1 MRHDAGVPRLLVVHH
16 TPSPNLQAVLEAVRE
31 GVAMVEEVE
40 LAVRPALSAGPA
52 DVLEADGVL
61 LGTPANIG
69 YMSGALKHFFDTVY
83 YPCPT
88 TRASTRRWAC
98 PTASTCTATTTPPV
112 PSRPSTR
119 SPAPCGGSRSPPRS
133 ASSARRAGTT
143 SRRCA
148 SSRPRSRSAC
158 DLGRC
163 LPPSAV
169 GQPEP
174 VPRRR
179 SDAARIRE
187 ITRDVLGFDDFRP
200 GQERAM
206 RAVVGGRDT
215 LAVLPSGAGKSAI
228 YQVAAQLLDG
238 PVVVV
243 SPLIAL
249 QRDQVD
255 RLEEL
260 QPGAAHQL
268 NSSMSAGDQRKVLEG
283 LADGTVHY
291 VFLAP
296 EQLTKP
302 EVVDAVR
309 DAGPALFVVDEA
321 HCVSAWGHDF
331 RPDYLRLGGVIEQL
345 GHPTV
350 LALTATAA
358 PPVRAEIV
366 ERLEM
371 RDPQVVVAGFDRPEI
386 RLEVD
391 HYADAHGKDQGVL
404 DRVLTEIGEG
414 RGPGIV
420 YSATRKGTEEI
431 AERLTDRGLRVRAYH
446 AGLRKAEREDT
457 QRAWMDDELD
467 VVVATTAFGMGID
480 KPDTRFVIHAE
491 PADSLDSYYQEIG
504 RAGRDGKPALAVL
517 VYRQEDL
524 GLRRFFAAGTPA
536 EEELQQVAGLVAAA
550 AAAGIDGVDVKDLRE
565 ETGRAAT
572 PLTRDLN
579 LLEQV
584 DAVVL
589 DDDGAAHPADNAPSP
604 GEAAAAARE
613 LAEHHERV
621 DQSRVEMMRGYAET
635 ADCRRQ
641 FLLGYFG
648 EQLDS
653 PCGNCDNCD
662 NGLAEEQAATDDD
675 TPFPVETPVVHSEW
689 GNGIVMR
696 VEDDR
701 LVVLFDEVG
710 YKTLALAAVTAH
722 GLLRPRT

>member
-1 MRHDAGVPRLLVVHH
+1 VPPASPTDDSGDNPAG
-16 TPSPNLQAVLEAVRE
+16 N
-31 GVAMVEEVE
+31 
-40 LAVRPALSAGPA
+40 
-52 DVLEADGVL
+52 
-61 LGTPANIG
+61 
-69 YMSGALKHFFDTVY
+69 
-83 YPCPT
+83 
-88 TRASTRRWAC
+88 
-98 PTASTCTATTTPPV
+98 
-112 PSRPSTR
+112 
-119 SPAPCGGSRSPPRS
+119 S
-133 ASSARRAGTT
+133 ASVRTR
-143 SRRCA
+143 
-148 SSRPRSRSAC
+148 
-158 DLGRC
+158 
-163 LPPSAV
+163 
-169 GQPEP
+169 
-174 VPRRR
+174 
-179 SDAARIRE
+179 RIRE
-187 ITRDVLGFDDFRP
+187 FAREVLGFEEFRP

-206 RAVVGGRDT
+206 QSVVAGRDT
-215 LAVLPSGAGKSAI
+215 LAVLPSGAGKTAI
-228 YQVAAQLLDG
+228 YQVAGQLLDG

-249 QRDQVD
+249 QRDQVE
-255 RLEEL
+255 RLAEIED
-260 QPGAAHQL
+260 QAGRPAQL
-268 NSSMSAGDQRKVLEG
+268 NSTMSAGDQQEVLEALG
-283 LADGTVHY
+283 DGSVRF

-296 EQLTKP
+296 EQLAKP

-309 DAGPALFVVDEA
+309 EAGPALFVVDEA

-371 RDPQVVVAGFDRPEI
+371 RDAQVVVAGFDRPEI

-391 HYADAHGKDQGVL
+391 HYADAYSKQQGVL
-404 DRVLTEIGEG
+404 DRVLAQIGDG

-431 AERLTDRGLRVRAYH
+431 ADELTDRGLRVRPYH

-457 QRAWMDDELD
+457 QRAWMEDELD

-480 KPDTRFVIHAE
+480 KPGTRFVIHAE

-504 RAGRDGKPALAVL
+504 RAGRDGRPALAVL

-536 EEELQQVAGLVAAA
+536 EEELQQVAGLVQAA
-550 AAAGIDGVDVKDLRE
+550 AAAGIEEGVDVKDLRE

-584 DAVVL
+584 SAVVL
-589 DDDGAAHPADNAPSP
+589 DEEGAAHPAADAPAPS
-604 GEAAAAARE
+604 EAAAAARE

-635 ADCRRQ
+635 TDCRRQ

-648 EQLDS
+648 EQLDE
-653 PCGNCDNCD
+653 PCGNCDSDTCT
-662 NGLAEEQAATDDD
+662 GTPEERAAAAEARTH
-675 TPFPVETPVVHSEW
+675 TPFPVETPVEHTEW
-689 GNGIVMR
+689 GPGVVMR

-701 LVVLFDEVG
+701 LVVLFEEVG
-710 YKTLALAAVTAH
+710 YKTLAIAAVTEH
-722 GLLRPRT
+722 GLLRARA

>member
-283 LADGTVHY
+283 LADGTVRY

-302 EVVDAVR
+302 DVVDAVR

-371 RDPQVVVAGFDRPEI
+371 RDAEVVVAGFDRPEI
-386 RLEVD
+386 RLEVA
-391 HYADAHGKDQGVL
+391 HHPDARGKHEAVL
-404 DRVLTEIGEG
+404 DRVLQLVTDGQL
-414 RGPGIV
+414 PGIV
-420 YSATRKGTEEI
+420 YSATRKGTEEVTEAL
-431 AERLTDRGLRVRAYH
+431 AERGLRVRAYH
-446 AGLRKAEREDT
+446 AGLKKSEREET
-457 QRAWMDDELD
+457 QEAFMADELD

-480 KPDTRFVIHAE
+480 KPGVRFVVHAE
-491 PADSLDSYYQEIG
+491 PADSIDSYYQEIG
-504 RAGRDGKPALAVL
+504 RAGRDGQPALAVL

-524 GLRRFFAAGTPA
+524 GLRRFFAAGAPA
-536 EEELQQVAGLVAAA
+536 EEELQQVAGLVSAAE
-550 AAAGIDGVDVKDLRE
+550 AAGIDDGVDVKALRE

-572 PLTRDLN
+572 PLARDLN

-584 DAVVL
+584 SAVVL
-589 DDDGAAHPADNAPSP
+589 DEEGAAHPAEDGPAPGNA
-604 GEAAAAARE
+604 ATAARE

-635 ADCRRQ
+635 TDCRRQ

-648 EQLDS
+648 EQLDE
-653 PCGNCDNCD
+653 PCGNCDNCSA
-662 NGLAEEQAATDDD
+662 GTSTDRSDE
-675 TPFPVETPVVHSEW
+675 TASPFRPETPVQHAEW
-689 GNGIVMR
+689 GPGIVMR

-701 LVVLFDEVG
+701 LVVLFEEVG
-710 YKTLALAAVTAH
+710 YKTLALAAVIEND
-722 GLLRPRT
+722 LLRARA

>member
-1 MRHDAGVPRLLVVHH
+1 VPRAS
-16 TPSPNLQAVLEAVRE
+16 SPDNPAGATAAVR
-31 GVAMVEEVE
+31 
-40 LAVRPALSAGPA
+40 
-52 DVLEADGVL
+52 
-61 LGTPANIG
+61 
-69 YMSGALKHFFDTVY
+69 
-83 YPCPT
+83 
-88 TRASTRRWAC
+88 TR
-98 PTASTCTATTTPPV
+98 
-112 PSRPSTR
+112 
-119 SPAPCGGSRSPPRS
+119 
-133 ASSARRAGTT
+133 
-143 SRRCA
+143 
-148 SSRPRSRSAC
+148 
-158 DLGRC
+158 
-163 LPPSAV
+163 
-169 GQPEP
+169 
-174 VPRRR
+174 
-179 SDAARIRE
+179 RIRE
-187 ITRDVLGFDDFRP
+187 IARDVLGFTEFRP
-200 GQERAM
+200 GQEAAM
-206 RAVVGGRDT
+206 QSVVAGRDT
-215 LAVLPSGAGKSAI
+215 LAVLPSGAGKTAI
-228 YQVAAQLLDG
+228 YQVAGQLLDG

-249 QRDQVD
+249 QRDQVERLAEIED
-255 RLEEL
+255 RA
-260 QPGAAHQL
+260 GRAAQL
-268 NSSMSAGDQRKVLEG
+268 NSTMSAGDQREVLEALG
-283 LADGTVHY
+283 DGTVRF

-302 EVVDAVR
+302 EVVDAVGE
-309 DAGPALFVVDEA
+309 AGPALFVVDEA

-371 RDPQVVVAGFDRPEI
+371 RDAQVVVAGFDRPEI

-391 HYADAHGKDQGVL
+391 QYADAHGKVQGVL
-404 DRVLTEIGEG
+404 NRVLAEIGEG

-420 YSATRKGTEEI
+420 YSATRRGTEEI
-431 AERLTDRGLRVRAYH
+431 AEQLVDRGLRARPYH
-446 AGLRKAEREDT
+446 AGLNKAEREDT
-457 QRAWMDDELD
+457 QRAWMEDELD

-491 PADSLDSYYQEIG
+491 PADSVDSYYQEIG
-504 RAGRDGKPALAVL
+504 RAGRDGEPALAVL

-536 EEELQQVAGLVAAA
+536 EEELQQVAGLVQAA
-550 AAAGIDGVDVKDLRE
+550 AAAGIDEGVDVIDLRE

-572 PLTRDLN
+572 PLARDLN

-584 DAVVL
+584 AAVVL
-589 DDDGAAHPADNAPSP
+589 DEDGAAHPADNAPPP

-635 ADCRRQ
+635 TECRRQ

-648 EQLDS
+648 EQLQE
-653 PCGNCDNCD
+653 PCGNCDNCS
-662 NGLAEEQAATDDD
+662 NGTAQEHPGPADHE
-675 TPFPVETPVVHSEW
+675 TPFPVETPVEHSEW
-689 GNGIVMR
+689 GNGVVMR

-710 YKTLALAAVTAH
+710 YKTLGIAAVTDND
-722 GLLRPRT
+722 LLRARTPA